1 MRRTEQ
7 VQGLRLM
14 KFEEVY
20 GRTHRGGL
28 SQAEAAEVL
37 GVSERTFRRWRD
49 RYEAEGADGLY
60 DRRLGRLSAR
70 RAPVDEV
77 ARVLELF
84 DTRYWD
90 FTAKHF
96 HEKLVADHGFKR
108 SYNWLR
114 LSLQAH
120 GRRRAA
126 PRRGAHRRKRPR
138 RALPGMM
145 LHQDGSSH
153 EWVPGRWWDLIVTMD
168 DATSDIYSAF
178 FVAEEGTMS
187 SFQGVSEAIRAKG
200 LFCSLYAD
208 RASHYWNTPEAGG
221 KVDKDTPTQVGRA
234 LAQLGIELIPAYSPE
249 ARGRSERMFGTLQK
263 RLPQELRL
271 AGITDMVEAN
281 RFLKEVFLP
290 QHNARF
296 ATPAEDR
303 GTAFVPFTGALDDIL
318 CIHEERTVSN
328 DNTVRYKR
336 LALQI
341 PAGRHRRHYVKAR
354 VRVHEYPDGTM
365 AVFYHRA
372 ECLTH
377 VGDSQAVRSLTQ
389 CGEPMRFAMAAP
401 IDLRNDF
408 DSVSLRRLAKRTRDA
423 TQSRRLLALAEVYDG
438 GSRTDA
444 SRIGG
449 VGLQIIRDWVLRF
462 NARGPD
468 GLVDGKSPGAP
479 SKLNADHRRALA
491 EVVEAGPVPAVD
503 GVVRWRRKD
512 LARWLLETFAIS
524 LDETTVGRELKAL
537 GFAKISARPRHY
549 AQNELAVE
557 AFKKNFPAE
566 LAKIRAR
573 LPKGVEIEL
582 WWQDE
587 ARIGQ
592 KNKLTRRWAR
602 RGTRPR
608 APRDQRT
615 EWAYIFGAICPAKG
629 KGAGLV
635 MPWCDTDAMAAHLIE
650 ISAAVDPGA
659 HAVLIVDQ
667 AGWHLTPKLAIPDNI
682 TVLALPPRSPELNP
696 VENVWQFMRDN
707 WLSNR
712 IFKSYEDIVAL
723 CCQAWNN
730 LIDQP
735 WKIMSLGMRKWAH
748 GF

>member
-341 PAGRHRRHYVKAR
+341 PAGRHRRHYVNDTVSA
-354 VRVHEYPDGTM
+354 PTNPTG
-365 AVFYHRA
+365 
-372 ECLTH
+372 
-377 VGDSQAVRSLTQ
+377 
-389 CGEPMRFAMAAP
+389 AALP
-401 IDLRNDF
+401 
-408 DSVSLRRLAKRTRDA
+408 
-423 TQSRRLLALAEVYDG
+423 
-438 GSRTDA
+438 
-444 SRIGG
+444 
-449 VGLQIIRDWVLRF
+449 
-462 NARGPD
+462 
-468 GLVDGKSPGAP
+468 AP
-479 SKLNADHRRALA
+479 SQMAINRLILLVRGARMPSQRPIRHSAHPDLFGAASGSHWQAGPALDLPFLPARRACNRHDRM
-491 EVVEAGPVPAVD
+491 VH
-503 GVVRWRRKD
+503 
-512 LARWLLETFAIS
+512 
-524 LDETTVGRELKAL
+524 LDQKTGWYTRSFERT
-537 GFAKISARPRHY
+537 H
-549 AQNELAVE
+549 
-557 AFKKNFPAE
+557 
-566 LAKIRAR
+566 R
-573 LPKGVEIEL
+573 LRL
-582 WWQDE
+582 CL
-587 ARIGQ
+587 IGSII
-592 KNKLTRRWAR
+592 TR
-602 RGTRPR
+602 RGT
-608 APRDQRT
+608 
-615 EWAYIFGAICPAKG
+615 PA
-629 KGAGLV
+629 
-635 MPWCDTDAMAAHLIE
+635 
-650 ISAAVDPGA
+650 
-659 HAVLIVDQ
+659 
-667 AGWHLTPKLAIPDNI
+667 
-682 TVLALPPRSPELNP
+682 
-696 VENVWQFMRDN
+696 
-707 WLSNR
+707 
-712 IFKSYEDIVAL
+712 
-723 CCQAWNN
+723 
-730 LIDQP
+730 
-735 WKIMSLGMRKWAH
+735 
-748 GF
+748 